1 MLALLLAAV
10 GGAAGFALPW
20 PGPNPRFRRPA
31 AARVSASGE
40 LDDHISID
48 LGYPGIKRL
57 YSSVA
62 ARCTARCCPPP
73 SHLLLLL
80 PGLPTSSWSRTS

>member
-10 GGAAGFALPW
+10 PGGAAGFALPS
-20 PGPNPRFRRPA
+20 PAPHLRFRRPA
-31 AARVSASGE
+31 TARVSE

-62 ARCTARCCPPP
+62 AR
-73 SHLLLLL
+73 
-80 PGLPTSSWSRTS
+80 